1 MALEPGSTFAGYRI
15 ERRLGAG
22 GMGAV
27 YLGKH
32 PRLPRKDAIKILDAT
47 LGSDEGFRAR
57 FEREAELTARL
68 DHANIVTIHDRG
80 IEGGRLWISM
90 QYVDGVDAA
99 QLIKKGPMALPPQRT
114 IHIISEAAKGLDYAH
129 RNGLLHRDV
138 KPANILISTDDEG
151 DKVLVSDFGIA
162 RTLDDTT
169 ALTSTGSF
177 LATIAYAAPELI
189 EGNSVDH
196 RIDIYAL
203 GCTLFE
209 MLTGSVPFVRP
220 NPVAVMHAH
229 VTASPPRPSLAN
241 PALPK
246 ALDDVIARAMAKNPA
261 ERFSTCR
268 EMAAAASMALS
279 GVPTGGMPTVVN
291 PAPSLPMTPA
301 PFTGPLAP
309 VSATPTRFASPPRTP
324 PPPSSSGPHANRFA
338 SPSGP
343 STTRPTGNTTSRRPL
358 IIGAGA
364 AAAIV
369 AIIGIVWAVSAN
381 KGSSPGGGGATTT
394 PQTALGPC
402 AQRAPSGAD
411 VTPTKPVTFTGG
423 NAVALVTAKDG
434 TKQCISYN
442 FDSTGDNNVDPSGPS
457 FNTTFKGPDSGKLLV
472 DMTADKLQTGTI
484 DGFVAIGVDGKY
496 YPDGWHKG
504 CVVAI
509 TQIDNTTLA
518 GTFDCTDIPEQAA
531 ADDTVSLKGWFSV
544 HS

>member
-1 MALEPGSTFAGYRI
+1 M
-15 ERRLGAG
+15 
-22 GMGAV
+22 
-27 YLGKH
+27 
-32 PRLPRKDAIKILDAT
+32 
-47 LGSDEGFRAR
+47 
-57 FEREAELTARL
+57 
-68 DHANIVTIHDRG
+68 
-80 IEGGRLWISM
+80 
-90 QYVDGVDAA
+90 
-99 QLIKKGPMALPPQRT
+99 
-114 IHIISEAAKGLDYAH
+114 
-129 RNGLLHRDV
+129 
-138 KPANILISTDDEG
+138 
-151 DKVLVSDFGIA
+151 
-162 RTLDDTT
+162 
-169 ALTSTGSF
+169 
-177 LATIAYAAPELI
+177 I

-268 EMAAAASMALS
+268 EMAAAALMALS